1 MSHVKPFMTPK
12 MYPSVPISDAGRT
25 VTVKGPIN
33 WDSGSDPQ
41 EVAAVFTLV
50 VSQISPNGGVVS
62 AIGWATKTYTNE
74 QDWTAK
80 ARVVGPPEAELVPGG
95 ATVAAWATIAHSDG
109 GYAAYEW
116 TLPVLLQQQP

>member
-50 VSQISPNGGVVS
+50 VSQMQPQRRRRECDRLGDEDLHERAGLDSEGEGRWS
-62 AIGWATKTYTNE
+62 A
-74 QDWTAK
+74 
-80 ARVVGPPEAELVPGG
+80 EAELVPGG

-109 GYAAYEW
+109 GYASYEW